1 MAVLGVKIKNFKKH
15 KDLNLVLDGK
25 TTFFCGDAG
34 GGKTT
39 VIDLIRAANM
49 QTEFPTNPLTDGEDS
64 GAVEVIEDFD
74 GKKYRIFRKFKKGD
88 NGRWEIRNEDGSKP
102 AKPLTEI
109 LSDMLGR
116 ALKNSYF
123 DYITYFF
130 GLKSPEARYD
140 YFVNAVGGQEV
151 AENNKKITDKKKER
165 AVFGNQ
171 RKQQEAIYMQM
182 GTLDKDQLVALSKLY
197 AQEKTQEDADKV
209 YNEILDK
216 KEKIEA
222 INEKLQAA
230 SSELLKKQEFDRK
243 EKYVDGEVTRL
254 EKLLSD
260 LKSRKAMIISERKKI
275 KTTQEDFEKLDA
287 EQTSA
292 QIKNDLI
299 DQEAELAYKDEIDK
313 VIIFNSN
320 RKTFIDSV
328 KALQEFTRVDK
339 EWNTINDEISA
350 LEAENSSLFKSK
362 LPIPELSVSSVEKVN
377 KDGDV
382 VFKETVMYN
391 GREFSFDELS
401 KGESIEI
408 AVKIQK
414 ALNPKGNNFI
424 VLPEANLLGSKLD
437 DILEVCKKQNI
448 QALVEITQR
457 KQEFKIIFEEE
468 FLNS

>member
-1 MAVLGVKIKNFKKH
+1 MAILSVKVKNFKKH

-39 VIDLIRAANM
+39 IIDLIRAANM
-49 QTEFPTNPLTDGEDS
+49 QTEFPTNPLSDGEDS
-64 GAVEVIEDFD
+64 GAVEILEDMQ
-74 GKKYRIFRKFKKGD
+74 GKKYRIFRKFTKGN

-109 LSDMLGR
+109 LTDMLGR

-123 DYITYFF
+123 DYLTYFF
-130 GLKSPEARYD
+130 GLKSTSARYE
-140 YFVNAVGGQEV
+140 YFVNAVGGEEV
-151 AENNKKITDKKKER
+151 ANNNKIIANKKKER
-165 AVFGNQ
+165 AVYGNQ
-171 RKQQEAIYMQM
+171 RSQQEAIYMQM

-197 AQEKTQEDADKV
+197 KDEKTSDEADKAYDDV
-209 YNEILDK
+209 LADLKDIKEITSRLDVISGDV
-216 KEKIEA
+216 KIRDASREA
-222 INEKLQAA
+222 IPNLE
-230 SSELLKKQEFDRK
+230 SRIEELERQVADLKKQKKFAE
-243 EKYVDGEVTRL
+243 
-254 EKLLSD
+254 S
-260 LKSRKAMIISERKKI
+260 MIVK
-275 KTTQEDFEKLDA
+275 
-287 EQTSA
+287 
-292 QIKNDLI
+292 
-299 DQEAELAYKDEIDK
+299 YKDVDIDYKKVMREHFEAKDFNKELVEKADAAYRDEVDK

-328 KALQEFTRVDK
+328 KALNEFTRVDK
-339 EWNTINDEISA
+339 EWNTINDEITA
-350 LEAENSSLFKSK
+350 LEAQNSALFKQK
-362 LPIPELSVSSVEKVN
+362 LPIPELSVSSTETKN
-377 KDGDV
+377 KEGETV
-382 VFKETVMYN
+382 VKEMVMYN

-414 ALNPKGNNFI
+414 SLNPKGNNFI

-448 QALVEITQR
+448 QALVEYTQR
-457 KQEFKIIFEEE
+457 KQEFKIVFEEE

>member
-1 MAVLGVKIKNFKKH
+1 MAILGVKIKNFKKH
-15 KDLNLVLDGK
+15 KDQNLVLDGK

-64 GAVEVIEDFD
+64 GAVEVIQDMD
-74 GKKYRIFRKFKKGD
+74 GKKYRIFRKFTKGN

-109 LSDMLGR
+109 LTDMLGR

-123 DYITYFF
+123 DYLTYFF
-130 GLKSPEARYD
+130 GLKSTTARYD
-140 YFVNAVGGQEV
+140 YFVNAVGGEEV
-151 AENNKKITDKKKER
+151 ANNNKVIANKKKER
-165 AVFGNQ
+165 AVYGNQ
-171 RKQQEAIYMQM
+171 RSQQEAIYMQM
-182 GTLDKDQLVALSKLY
+182 GTLDKDQLVTLSKLY
-197 AQEKTQEDADKV
+197 AKEKTQEDADKV
-209 YNEILDK
+209 YTDIMTEQADLGFIENQIKLASEDIGYKNQYNDFIAKADKEILELEEKLK
-216 KEKIEA
+216 KLKDQKKAWETEIKRYKSTPEQLNSLIYKKDQLILDNKKIEERA
-222 INEKLQAA
+222 DAA
-230 SSELLKKQEFDRK
+230 H
-243 EKYVDGEVTRL
+243 
-254 EKLLSD
+254 
-260 LKSRKAMIISERKKI
+260 
-275 KTTQEDFEKLDA
+275 
-287 EQTSA
+287 
-292 QIKNDLI
+292 
-299 DQEAELAYKDEIDK
+299 KDEIDK

-328 KALQEFTRVDK
+328 KALNEFTRVDK
-339 EWNTINDEISA
+339 EWNIINDEISA
-350 LEAENSSLFKSK
+350 LEANNSALFKER
-362 LPIPELSVSSVEKVN
+362 LPIPELSVSSTETTN
-377 KDGDV
+377 KDGEV
-382 VFKETVMYN
+382 VIKEMVMYN

-437 DILEVCKKQNI
+437 DILEVCKTQNI
-448 QALVEITQR
+448 QALVEYTQR
-457 KQEFKIIFEEE
+457 KQEFKIVFEEE

>member
-49 QTEFPTNPLTDGEDS
+49 QTEFPTNPLTDNEES
-64 GAVEVIEDFD
+64 GAVEIIQDMD

-197 AQEKTQEDADKV
+197 KDEKTSDDADKAYDNV
-209 YNEILDK
+209 LADLKDIKEIGSRL
-216 KEKIEA
+216 EIVTGEVKIRNGSKEA
-222 INEKLQAA
+222 IPNLQNRI
-230 SSELLKKQEFDRK
+230 EDLERQLEDLKKQKQFAESNLI
-243 EKYVDGEVTRL
+243 KYKNIDSDYKKVLSEYEAANDHNKSTIDKADAAYRDEV
-254 EKLLSD
+254 
-260 LKSRKAMIISERKKI
+260 
-275 KTTQEDFEKLDA
+275 
-287 EQTSA
+287 
-292 QIKNDLI
+292 
-299 DQEAELAYKDEIDK
+299 DK

-339 EWNTINDEISA
+339 EWNIINDEIGA
-350 LEAENSSLFKSK
+350 LEAENSELFKNK
-362 LPIPELSVSSVEKVN
+362 LPIPELSVSAIEKTKSN
-377 KDGDV
+377 GDV
-382 VFKETVMYN
+382 EVKEMIMYN

>member
-49 QTEFPTNPLTDGEDS
+49 QTEFPTNPLTDNEES
-64 GAVEVIEDFD
+64 GAVEIIQDMD

-209 YNEILDK
+209 YNEIVNKKQDLKTLTEIMAVAQEQLAK
-216 KEKIEA
+216 KE
-222 INEKLQAA
+222 
-230 SSELLKKQEFDRK
+230 ELDDESLA
-243 EKYVDGEVTRL
+243 VDAEIKRL
-254 EKLLSD
+254 EKSIET
-260 LKSRKAMIISERKKI
+260 LKARKVSIKSELGKI
-275 KTTQEDFEKLDA
+275 KFTPEEFEKLDA
-287 EQTSA
+287 EKTSA
-292 QIKNDLI
+292 EIKNDLI

-339 EWNTINDEISA
+339 EWNTINNEISA
-350 LEAENSSLFKSK
+350 LEAENSELFKNK
-362 LPIPELSVSSVEKVN
+362 LPIPELSVSAIEKTKSN
-377 KDGDV
+377 GDIEV
-382 VFKETVMYN
+382 KETIMYN

-408 AVKIQK
+408 AVKIQQ

-437 DILEVCKKQNI
+437 DILDVCKKQNI